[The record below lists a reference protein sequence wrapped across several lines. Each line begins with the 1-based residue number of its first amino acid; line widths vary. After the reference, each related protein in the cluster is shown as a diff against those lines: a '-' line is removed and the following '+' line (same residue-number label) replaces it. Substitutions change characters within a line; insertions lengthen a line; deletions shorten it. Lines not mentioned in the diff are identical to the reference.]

1 MIDASGSGGNQSSN
15 DVAIDFVRFCH
26 RRRRTGWPE
35 LYDEMCAVARRGLYR
50 GWGFAE
56 LAEHGVA
63 FGLAEMPRLAALVA
77 EVSRVDSART
87 RREAVAARA
96 VAAPVTVD
104 VPAERSGAWEAPE
117 RAAAGS

>member
-1 MIDASGSGGNQSSN
+1 MISASGSGENRAAG
-15 DVAIDFVRFCH
+15 DVAADFVRFCH

-77 EVSRVDSART
+77 DVARQD
-87 RREAVAARA
+87 AAKLHRP
-96 VAAPVTVD
+96 APAPRTVD
-104 VPAERSGAWEAPE
+104 IPAER
-117 RAAAGS
+117 AGSWEQAESVSVGSVRS